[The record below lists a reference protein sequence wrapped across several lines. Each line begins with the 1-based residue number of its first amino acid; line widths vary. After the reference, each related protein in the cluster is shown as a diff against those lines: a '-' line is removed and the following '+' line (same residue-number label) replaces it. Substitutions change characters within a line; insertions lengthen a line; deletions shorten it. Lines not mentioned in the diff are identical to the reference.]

1 MEVNVLRHGMRA
13 HSVFERRRPGWLAVI
28 ALLHVAALMGW
39 RGMAHQRQESQQRE
53 TELVYLQ
60 APSAVPQPAPSAPPA
75 AAVRR
80 SAPPPPLVNKPAAPA
95 SSQTVP
101 RVAEAVTVPASTA
114 EPADPFAKPV
124 PPAETLLEKNRKMA
138 ASADRQLRKESLNK
152 FATIVQ
158 DQSPLARQLARAY
171 NGEVVLEQVSTMGDG
186 RTMKRYRAGGQEWC
200 EYVNLVG
207 AAGQDP
213 FRDGNKVQV
222 KTCP

>member
-1 MEVNVLRHGMRA
+1 MNIPIRQQRQV
-13 HSVFERRRPGWLAVI
+13 WLAGI
-28 ALLHVAALMGW
+28 ALLHLAALLAW
-39 RGMAHQRQESQQRE
+39 RHGHMRMDGHAAHAEG
-53 TELVYLQ
+53 ELVLLHMPTPPAQ
-60 APSAVPQPAPSAPPA
+60 APAGQRRA
-75 AAVRR
+75 AARP
-80 SAPPPPLVNKPAAPA
+80 APPPPAVVQAAAPA
-95 SSQTVP
+95 AAAQAPQSITL
-101 RVAEAVTVPASTA
+101 PAA
-114 EPADPFAKPV
+114 ADDPFAQ
-124 PPAETLLEKNRKMA
+124 PAKEPEKLHDITLRSVA
-138 ASADRQLRKESLNK
+138 GIDRQLRKESLNK

-213 FRDGNKVQV
+213 FRDGNKYQV